1 MSNLISFS
9 EPSFIGNEEEYIKQA
24 IKGLRL
30 SGDGSFTNQCHDW
43 FKKNT
48 GASKVL
54 LTTSCTHALEMA
66 AILVDI
72 KNGDEVIMP
81 SYTFTSTANAFVLR
95 GAKIV
100 FVDIRPDTMNIDEN
114 KIEEAITSKT
124 KVIVPVHY
132 AGVACDM
139 DKIMSIARK
148 YNLFV
153 IEDAAQAIT
162 SLYKGKVLGT
172 IGDLGTYSFHDTK
185 NITSGEG
192 GLLLVNNIKF
202 HQRAE
207 IIREK
212 GTNRGQFFRGE
223 TDKYEWKDVGSSY
236 LPSEL
241 NAAMLLA
248 QLEQLN
254 KLQEKRHYLWVMYYK
269 ELKVLTDK
277 IELPVVTKKVNH
289 NAHMFYIKCKDI
301 VERAN
306 LMRFLKKNDIH
317 TAFHYV
323 PLHSSVAGKIFGK
336 FNSVDE
342 YTTKESERLLR
353 LPLHGN
359 MSDSDINKVVSSIKK
374 FYGN

>member
-1 MSNLISFS
+1 
-9 EPSFIGNEEEYIKQA
+9 
-24 IKGLRL
+24 
-30 SGDGSFTNQCHDW
+30 
-43 FKKNT
+43 
-48 GASKVL
+48 
-54 LTTSCTHALEMA
+54 
-66 AILVDI
+66 
-72 KNGDEVIMP
+72 
-81 SYTFTSTANAFVLR
+81 LR

-132 AGVACDM
+132 AGAACDM

-306 LMRFLKKNDIH
+306 LMRFLKKNDIN

-359 MSDSDINKVVSSIKK
+359 MSDSDINKVASSIKK
-374 FYGN
+374 FYGS

>member
-30 SGDGSFTNQCHDW
+30 SGDGSFTNKCHDW

-342 YTTKESERLLR
+342 YTTKESERILR

-359 MSDSDINKVVSSIKK
+359 MSDSDLNKVVSNIKK
-374 FYGN
+374 FYGS

>member
-30 SGDGSFTNQCHDW
+30 SGDGSFTNKCHDW

-54 LTTSCTHALEMA
+54 LTTSCTHALEMT

-306 LMRFLKKNDIH
+306 LMRFLKKNDIN

-359 MSDSDINKVVSSIKK
+359 MSDSDINKVASSIKK
-374 FYGN
+374 FYGS

>member
-30 SGDGSFTNQCHDW
+30 SGDGSFTNKCHDW

-132 AGVACDM
+132 AGAACDM

-254 KLQEKRHYLWVMYYK
+254 KLQEKRHSLWVMYYK

-359 MSDSDINKVVSSIKK
+359 MSDSDINKVASSIKK
-374 FYGN
+374 FYGS